1 MAAKRAKAKTS
12 SQTTTKVTRISA
24 SDSGAKKPALKKPAL
39 KKPSLRTKP
48 EKSRQKP
55 SSQTSTD
62 PITAKRRSPFKAT
75 KDYFVG
81 AWHELREVRW
91 PTRRATWGM
100 TGALLGFTAFFVVV
114 ILLLDTGFQYVFK
127 LLIGQ

>member
-24 SDSGAKKPALKKPAL
+24 SDNSSGTKKPALKKPT
-39 KKPSLRTKP
+39 LRAKA
-48 EKSRQKP
+48 EKSRQQTA
-55 SSQTSTD
+55 QTSTN
-62 PITAKRRSPFKAT
+62 PASPKRRGPLRAI

-100 TGALLGFTAFFVVV
+100 TGALLAFTAFFVVV
-114 ILLLDTGFQYVFK
+114 ISLLDSGFQYVFK

>member
-24 SDSGAKKPALKKPAL
+24 SDSSPKKTSSKKTAQRV
-39 KKPSLRTKP
+39 KTTEPST
-48 EKSRQKP
+48 
-55 SSQTSTD
+55 SSASPINTASDGD
-62 PITAKRRSPFKAT
+62 PLAKRRSPLKAT

-91 PTRRATWGM
+91 PTRRTTWGM
-100 TGALLGFTAFFVVV
+100 TGALLAFTTFFVVV
-114 ILLLDTGFQYVFK
+114 ILLLDAGFQYVFK